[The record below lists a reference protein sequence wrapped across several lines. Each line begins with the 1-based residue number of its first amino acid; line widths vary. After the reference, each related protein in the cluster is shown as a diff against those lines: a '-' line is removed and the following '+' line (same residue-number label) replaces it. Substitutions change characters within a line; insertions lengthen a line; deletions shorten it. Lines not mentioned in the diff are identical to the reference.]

1 MDCYPSFRNHKWQAN
16 ENNKR
21 VKTHFFTRW
30 IITQNNSQ
38 TQSFVSSITI
48 LTRGFRKKHS
58 TAHLQNSSR
67 VLHYFSYINNEILWL
82 NMGSIIHTVSHVLSY
97 IRNLRL
103 QKSITHIIV
112 FIDVYQ
118 GTAWSRL
125 SLTIPFHA
133 VLWEWF
139 DRYICTS
146 PVSEFASK
154 WTVP

>member
-1 MDCYPSFRNHKWQAN
+1 MDCYSSFHNHKRQAN

-21 VKTHFFTRW
+21 VRTHFPRW
-30 IITQNNSQ
+30 IIRQSNFQ
-38 TQSFVSSITI
+38 TQSLVSSITI
-48 LTRGFRKKHS
+48 LTRGFRRKHS
-58 TAHLQNSSR
+58 TGYLQNSSK
-67 VLHYFSYINNEILWL
+67 VLHYFSYINNEIIWL
-82 NMGSIIHTVSHVLSY
+82 NMGFTIDTFSHVLFY
-97 IRNLRL
+97 IRNLLL
-103 QKSITHIIV
+103 QKSITCIIV

-118 GTAWSRL
+118 GTAWSRF

-133 VLWEWF
+133 VFWEWF